1 MPRVVDKSPTPRRQG
16 VLNRG
21 PFANQQALS
30 VAPAGMANPQAAPQ
44 LAMPVSQF
52 EQQYLSGASIGAQGA
67 AQFDQYRQ
75 GNTPAYALTSPAARR
90 AAYQHFEQHGNP
102 AVAARQQ
109 AINQDVQRRLATPDP
124 QTGLTPQQALEAGS
138 GQGRPF
144 TAEQMATKQALR
156 EQHAART
163 RETQAKLA
171 ERKQKQAQA
180 RAERRGVN
188 LLSPREFELADQMRQ
203 QAMEHL
209 NRQEAAKTNMA
220 VVDVYKKRGF
230 LPEGLDDYLAN
241 VAADPNMTP
250 NHMRLLLESV
260 RYERRKTD
268 DMPSFNELFYILPIP
283 ERPTNPGTN
292 EPDPDAEPGEFGFWG
307 EQTDEQFDR
316 WTKAAMNRR
325 QRLQMLNEMLRGGG
339 GQHRPRPGDESM
351 PPMEYG
357 LYPDG
362 LPTVKSDEDY
372 DRLPVGTIFVDEEGN
387 VYRKEK

>member
-1 MPRVVDKSPTPRRQG
+1 KQGKSPMPRVVDKSPTPRRQG

-21 PFANQQALS
+21 PFTNQKALS

-44 LAMPVSQF
+44 PAMPVGQF
-52 EQQYLSGASIGAQGA
+52 EQQYLSGAPIGAQGA

-102 AVAARQQ
+102 ALAARQQ

-124 QTGLTPQQALEAGS
+124 QTGLTPQQALEAGI

-180 RAERRGVN
+180 RAERRGGN
-188 LLSPREFELADQMRQ
+188 LLSPREFELADQMKQ

-241 VAADPNMTP
+241 VAADPN
-250 NHMRLLLESV
+250 
-260 RYERRKTD
+260 
-268 DMPSFNELFYILPIP
+268 
-283 ERPTNPGTN
+283 
-292 EPDPDAEPGEFGFWG
+292 
-307 EQTDEQFDR
+307 
-316 WTKAAMNRR
+316 
-325 QRLQMLNEMLRGGG
+325 
-339 GQHRPRPGDESM
+339 
-351 PPMEYG
+351 
-357 LYPDG
+357 
-362 LPTVKSDEDY
+362 
-372 DRLPVGTIFVDEEGN
+372 
-387 VYRKEK
+387 